1 MQDYF
6 KVPSKRNSEAVLRIY
21 PGHFVTPNSHINQY
35 MDISP
40 MKCRVSEAK
49 SVAKSL
55 AEVHIYTTPVDTIV
69 CMDGTEVIGAFFAE
83 ELTNAGVISMNMHKT
98 TYVVTPEINQAG
110 QMVFK
115 DSIQQWIRGK
125 NVLLLLATATTGRT
139 VAQAIESLRYYG
151 AVISGISAIFS
162 VATKIA
168 GLPVHSLFTKDDL
181 PEYHSWNQE
190 DCPLCK
196 AGMQVDAICNGY
208 GFTLLRQ

>member
-6 KVPSKRNSEAVLRIY
+6 KVPSKRNSDAVLRIY

-35 MDISP
+35 MDITP
-40 MKCRVSEAK
+40 MKCRLAEAK
-49 SVAKSL
+49 TVAKLL
-55 AEVHIYTTPVDTIV
+55 AEVHIYSTPVDTIV
-69 CMDGTEVIGAFFAE
+69 CMDGTEVIGGFFAD
-83 ELTNAGVISMNMHKT
+83 ELTSAGVISMNMHKT
-98 TYVVTPEINQAG
+98 IYVITPETNQAG

-139 VAQAIESLRYYG
+139 VAKAIESLKYYG
-151 AVISGISAIFS
+151 AVLSGISAIFS

-168 GLPVHSLFTKDDL
+168 GIPVNSLFSAADL
-181 PEYHSWNQE
+181 PEYHSWKQE

-196 AGMQVDAICNGY
+196 AGMKVDAICNGY
-208 GFTLLRQ
+208 GFTPLR

>member
-35 MDISP
+35 MDITP

-55 AEVHIYTTPVDTIV
+55 AEVHIYSTPVDTIV
-69 CMDGTEVIGAFFAE
+69 CMDGTEMIGGFFAD
-83 ELTNAGVISMNMHKT
+83 ELTSAGVISMNMHKT
-98 TYVVTPEINQAG
+98 TYGLTPEISQSG

-115 DSIQQWIRGK
+115 ESLLPWIRGK

-139 VAQAIESLRYYG
+139 VAQAIETLRYYG
-151 AVISGISAIFS
+151 AIISGISAIFS
-162 VATKIA
+162 VATKIC
-168 GLPVHSLFTKDDL
+168 GLPVHSLFTKADL
-181 PEYHSWNQE
+181 PEYNSWKQE
-190 DCPLCK
+190 DCPLCA
-196 AGMQVDAICNGY
+196 AGVKVDAICNGY
-208 GFTLLRQ
+208 GFTPLG